1 MECRIER
8 NDMSDFLNNEG
19 NEGNEGN
26 VSNAGKE
33 VNCNRC
39 PIDQLESKERML
51 SLKQPAFNWK

>member
-1 MECRIER
+1 
-8 NDMSDFLNNEG
+8 MSDFLNNEG

-26 VSNAGKE
+26 VSNDGKE

-51 SLKQPAFNWK
+51 NLKQPAFNWK